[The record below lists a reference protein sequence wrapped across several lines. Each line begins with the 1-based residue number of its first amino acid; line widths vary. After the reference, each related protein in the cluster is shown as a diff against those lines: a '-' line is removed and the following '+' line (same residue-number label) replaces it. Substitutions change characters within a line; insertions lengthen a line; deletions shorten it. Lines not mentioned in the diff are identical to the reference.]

1 MVMSYPDRS
10 TAGPRTA
17 NGGHLPLGRYAGIP
31 ARAHWSLLV
40 ILGLVTQLLALRVL
54 PAALPGRHPVGY
66 WLVGTGAA
74 VTFLAA
80 ILAHELA
87 HAIAARRH
95 GVEVKHITLWM
106 LGGVTELGGEAGS
119 PRAEAVIAGSGPAI
133 SLALGGAF
141 AGLTWLFAGPG
152 LLAVALAWLA
162 GVNLLLGLFNLLPG
176 APLDGGRIL
185 RAALWRRHRDRARA
199 AEASARAGTVVGMVI
214 VGLGVVQLVTGTVLG
229 LWLMLIGWF
238 MVGAANAERQA
249 AAGTRLAGRVARD
262 VMATPPVLAPA
273 WWTVAAFADRLRH
286 EPAPAPVL
294 PMVDFDGSPA
304 GLVTLRDLQRVP
316 AEDRDT
322 TRLRE
327 ATRLRIG
334 PLVVAPDTPL
344 PELVGPIRAHA
355 GVAVVVDEGRVV
367 GTIGHADLAAAA
379 AVASLSAQPDAAA
392 PSEPSEPSDSPVTA
406 GRARVSTVSRNTSGR
421 A

>member
-1 MVMSYPDRS
+1 MSHPDRNA
-10 TAGPRTA
+10 TDARPA
-17 NGGHLPLGRYAGIP
+17 NARHLPLGRYGGIP

-40 ILGLVTQLLALRVL
+40 ILGLVTQLLAVGVL
-54 PAALPGRHPVGY
+54 PAALPGRHPAGY
-66 WLVGTGAA
+66 WLVGAGAA

-87 HAIAARRH
+87 HAFAARRH
-95 GVEVKHITLWM
+95 GIEVKHITLWM
-106 LGGVTELGGEAGS
+106 LGGVTELRGEARS
-119 PRAEAVIAGSGPAI
+119 PRAEAVIAGSGPAT

-152 LLAVALAWLA
+152 LLPAALAWLA

-185 RAALWRRHRDRARA
+185 RAALWQRHRDRARA
-199 AEASARAGTVVGMVI
+199 AEASARAGAVVGVII
-214 VGLGVVQLVTGTVLG
+214 VGLGAVQLVTGTVLG

-238 MVGAANAERQA
+238 MIGAANGERQA

-262 VMATPPVLAPA
+262 IMVTPPLLAPS
-273 WWTVAAFADRLRH
+273 WWTVAAFADQLRH
-286 EPAPAPVL
+286 DAAPPPVL
-294 PMVDFDGSPA
+294 AMVDFDGSPA

-316 AEDRDT
+316 AADRDT
-322 TRLRE
+322 TRLRD

-334 PLVVAPDTPL
+334 PLVVTPDTPL
-344 PELVGPIRAHA
+344 PELMGPIRAHA
-355 GVAVVVDEGRVV
+355 GVAVVLDEGRVV
-367 GTIGHADLAAAA
+367 GTVGHADLAAAA
-379 AVASLSAQPDAAA
+379 AVASLSAQPGPAASSNSMA
-392 PSEPSEPSDSPVTA
+392 TA
-406 GRARVSTVSRNTSGR
+406 GRSRASTVSRNTSGR